1 MVTNFDI
8 MIKSRAVIRIFQMS
22 TRVDWNARAE
32 VFVAMAAR
40 YRAIDYNREHYEIFA
55 QKAAGEAERL
65 RKKIKK

>member
-1 MVTNFDI
+1 
-8 MIKSRAVIRIFQMS
+8 MS